1 MRAAED
7 NLVVS
12 VPTVF
17 AKETVERKY
26 REHVARALAR
36 AHGGNVGVTFVVQA
50 TAAAGK
56 DAAVPDLEALRAN
69 LKAVMGEGGAGGE

>member
-26 REHVARALAR
+26 REHVARAVAR
-36 AHGGNVGVTFVVQA
+36 AHGGNVGVTFVVRAA
-50 TAAAGK
+50 TA
-56 DAAVPDLEALRAN
+56 PLPLPLSFLE
-69 LKAVMGEGGAGGE
+69 